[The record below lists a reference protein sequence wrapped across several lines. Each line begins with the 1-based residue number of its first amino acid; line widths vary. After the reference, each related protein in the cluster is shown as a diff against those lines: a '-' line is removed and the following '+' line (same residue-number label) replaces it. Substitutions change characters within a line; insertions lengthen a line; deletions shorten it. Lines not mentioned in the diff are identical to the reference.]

1 MADAAGAAWAFC
13 IRGTLPSL
21 NDYTRACRT
30 SARTG
35 ACMKRKAEHAITAYA
50 RNHRPPV
57 FDGPVFITF
66 AWHEPTAR
74 RDADNVAFA
83 KKFVLDALVG
93 LGVLPDDSRRYVT
106 GFADEFHIDRQS
118 PRVVVT
124 IERRPA

>member
-1 MADAAGAAWAFC
+1 MTDAAGEAWAFC
-13 IRGTLPSL
+13 IPGVLPGL
-21 NDYTRACRT
+21 NEYTEACR
-30 SARTG
+30 AHRLVG
-35 ACMKRKAEHAITAYA
+35 AKCKQNAENIVRIYA
-50 RNHRPPV
+50 RNNEPPV

-83 KKFVLDALVG
+83 KKFILDALVG

-106 GFADEFHIDRQS
+106 GFADEFYIDRRN